1 MAGTF
6 AFSTKSAEAGRVV
19 NSLTLEWTSDGSG
32 NATVVSDDVRGVILR
47 IVTNPG
53 SAAPTDSYDATLT
66 DADGI
71 DVAAGLLVDRDTTNS
86 ESVWPVD
93 LTSGLPFA
101 VSGPL
106 TLNISNAGSAK
117 NGTVV
122 VYFR

>member
-6 AFSTKSAEAGRVV
+6 AFSPNSNEAGRIV

-32 NATVVSDDVRGVILR
+32 AASVVSGDVRGVILR

-53 SAAPTDSYDATLT
+53 AAAPTDNYDATLT

-71 DVAAGLLVDRDTTNS
+71 DVAAGLLANRHTTNS
-86 ESVWPVD
+86 QSVWPVD
-93 LTSGLPFA
+93 STSGLPFA

-106 TLNISNAGSAK
+106 TLTIAAAGSAK

-122 VYFR
+122 IYFR